1 MQTETARLVGL
12 LEANALEGGLLQ
24 SMTLLK
30 DTPADGKGVTS
41 LITTIPPCYCSQAVD
56 YGNIFDVYTAWQ
68 RDTDVTANKPH
79 TDGVATS
86 VVAGFMSVSK
96 ACLSDECKVMMKSV
110 FDFFTGITVGNT
122 DDATCTSTN
131 ALACL
136 TDAQATS
143 CPNPPTQ
150 VPWIGDIA
158 DEMGDDI
165 KATHAVP
172 TGSTSE
178 AGSGDASESTWR
190 DLYWSACNMRK
201 TCPAVGTSAYMIKT
215 SFAIADAAE
224 VDTPA
229 KVTALVERFVKW
241 INDKAGAKVLTA
253 SMVTAVVTNSR
264 RRGRSLA
271 AATVALSIETTNE
284 LAKQQVTEVTGSDS
298 STTAELSTSLG
309 VTVSEVFTTAEVG
322 AITYPPPPPAP
333 GYKDNVGKQGDSD
346 GDDTNIALIV
356 GIVAGVVGCTFL
368 LAISVLVAILMKK
381 RAKNMNTSPK

>member
-1 MQTETARLVGL
+1 
-12 LEANALEGGLLQ
+12 
-24 SMTLLK
+24 
-30 DTPADGKGVTS
+30 
-41 LITTIPPCYCSQAVD
+41 
-56 YGNIFDVYTAWQ
+56 
-68 RDTDVTANKPH
+68 
-79 TDGVATS
+79 
-86 VVAGFMSVSK
+86 
-96 ACLSDECKVMMKSV
+96 
-110 FDFFTGITVGNT
+110 
-122 DDATCTSTN
+122 
-131 ALACL
+131 
-136 TDAQATS
+136 
-143 CPNPPTQ
+143 
-150 VPWIGDIA
+150 
-158 DEMGDDI
+158 
-165 KATHAVP
+165 
-172 TGSTSE
+172 
-178 AGSGDASESTWR
+178 
-190 DLYWSACNMRK
+190 
-201 TCPAVGTSAYMIKT
+201 MIKT

>member
-1 MQTETARLVGL
+1 MLPYGPV
-12 LEANALEGGLLQ
+12 
-24 SMTLLK
+24 
-30 DTPADGKGVTS
+30 
-41 LITTIPPCYCSQAVD
+41 QAVD

-79 TDGVATS
+79 TDGVTTS

-110 FDFFTGITVGNT
+110 FDFFAGITVGNT
-122 DDATCTSTN
+122 DDATCTSSN

-150 VPWIGDIA
+150 GPWIGDIA

-178 AGSGDASESTWR
+178 AGSGDTSESMWR

-201 TCPAVGTSAYMIKT
+201 TCPEVGTSAYMIKT
-215 SFAIADAAE
+215 SFTIADAAE

-229 KVTALVERFVKW
+229 KITALVQKFVKW

-284 LAKQQVTEVTGSDS
+284 LAKQQVTEVTDDSDS

-309 VTVSEVFTTAEVG
+309 VTVSEVFTTSEVG
-322 AITYPPPPPAP
+322 TLTYPPPPPAP
-333 GYKDNVGKQGDSD
+333 GYKDNVGKQPQGDSD
-346 GDDTNIALIV
+346 SDDTNIALIV
-356 GIVAGVVGCTFL
+356 GIVAGVCVCASL
-368 LAISVLVAILMKK
+368 LVISVVVAVLMKK
-381 RAKNMNTSPK
+381 KAKNLNTSPN

>member
-1 MQTETARLVGL
+1 MLPYGPV
-12 LEANALEGGLLQ
+12 
-24 SMTLLK
+24 
-30 DTPADGKGVTS
+30 
-41 LITTIPPCYCSQAVD
+41 QAVD

-79 TDGVATS
+79 TDGVTTS

-110 FDFFTGITVGNT
+110 FDFFAGITVGNT

-150 VPWIGDIA
+150 GPWIGDIA

-178 AGSGDASESTWR
+178 AGSGDTSESMWR

-201 TCPAVGTSAYMIKT
+201 TCPEVGTSAYMIKT
-215 SFAIADAAE
+215 SFTIADAAE

-229 KVTALVERFVKW
+229 KITALVQKFVKW

-284 LAKQQVTEVTGSDS
+284 LAKQQVTKVTDDT
-298 STTAELSTSLG
+298 STTTTTELSTSLG
-309 VTVSEVFTTAEVG
+309 VQVSGLFTTSEVAT
-322 AITYPPPPPAP
+322 ITYPPPPPAP
-333 GYKDNVGKQGDSD
+333 GYKDNAAGGG
-346 GDDTNIALIV
+346 GDDDGPNIALIV
-356 GIVAGVVGCTFL
+356 GIVAGVGGCALLVVIAVL
-368 LAISVLVAILMKK
+368 LAMLIKK
-381 RAKNMNTSPK
+381 KKNMNTSPK